1 MKKLITIALA
11 VLFTGAI
18 TSCKKQNVVPE
29 TASLHTFGLTA
40 KRDLGTAD

>member
-18 TSCKKQNVVPE
+18 SSCNKQPSVADI
-29 TASLHTFGLTA
+29 ASLHSFGSTA